1 MTEELEPGLRERKR
15 RATRLAIQRAAVQ
28 LVLEQGSGVTVEE
41 ISHRAEVSPRT
52 FFNYFPTKEDALLG
66 SVPPLPA
73 GEARERFV
81 TAGPD
86 ADLIDGLATMLA
98 TMTDDVPADSEV
110 YHLRREL
117 TGRYPELAARRLLST
132 RTLEQELLAIV
143 EERLTADASAP
154 VDPDAIRARA
164 RLVTFAAFGVIRSAW
179 MRWVDLDGATPMSE
193 CIHSAFSDA
202 RALFG
207 QK

>member
-1 MTEELEPGLRERKR
+1 
-15 RATRLAIQRAAVQ
+15 
-28 LVLEQGSGVTVEE
+28 
-41 ISHRAEVSPRT
+41 
-52 FFNYFPTKEDALLG
+52 
-66 SVPPLPA
+66 VPPLPA

-81 TAGPD
+81 TAGPG
-86 ADLIDGLATMLA
+86 ADLIDGLATLLA

>member
-41 ISHRAEVSPRT
+41 ISHRAEVSQRT

-66 SVPPLPA
+66 SAPPLPA
-73 GEARERFV
+73 GEAREQFV

-143 EERLTADASAP
+143 EERLT
-154 VDPDAIRARA
+154 
-164 RLVTFAAFGVIRSAW
+164 
-179 MRWVDLDGATPMSE
+179 
-193 CIHSAFSDA
+193 
-202 RALFG
+202 
-207 QK
+207 